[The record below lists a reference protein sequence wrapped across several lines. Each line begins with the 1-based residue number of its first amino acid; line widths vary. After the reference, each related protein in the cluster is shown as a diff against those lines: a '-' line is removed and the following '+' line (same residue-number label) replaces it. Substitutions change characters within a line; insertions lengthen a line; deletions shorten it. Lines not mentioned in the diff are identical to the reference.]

1 MGGSP
6 LIRIAIALAAVAVVT
21 GGSAGGPAPA
31 GAAPA
36 PAGAAPAPA
45 VVAGRVRL
53 QQRTDYAGVVVQ
65 VGGQSAA
72 TGGDGRFS
80 LADAPTGSQVARA
93 SAAGFLSAEGA
104 LTISPGQRLTLTEV
118 TLLGGDVNGDGV
130 IQLLDLVA
138 LGAAYG
144 QCPPQD
150 PRLDLNA
157 DRCLNILD
165 LVILGANYG
174 RAGPLPWAPLPEP
187 TATPDPYPQPGATLT
202 PEPYPAPDSTPSSA
216 RGH

>member
-6 LIRIAIALAAVAVVT
+6 LIRIAIALAAVAVVM

-31 GAAPA
+31 E
-36 PAGAAPAPA
+36 AAPAPA

-104 LTISPGQRLTLTEV
+104 LTISPGQRLTLAEV